1 MAIQKIS
8 TGTLGNDSVTAAQIA
23 PGTIVDSD
31 IADAAVTSAKLG
43 TASVISA
50 KVASDAI
57 SAVKIQDNAVTT
69 TKIINDAVTTTKIT
83 NANVTTAKIADDAV
97 TLAKMAPGVDGNLI
111 SYDASQNPVAVVTGT
126 AGQVLTSAGAGAP
139 PTFQTIASSP
149 TTLKINRTITG
160 GSVVNNRAVST
171 ADDGSVGVL
180 PTVNSL
186 GTKVDRGTESSLS
199 DYGTGLTKVRITF
212 SSFSG
217 TTSTMNIFGSYV
229 NGSGLWVENSTPLT
243 STLDCISGV
252 AADAQG
258 QTTWTEVGSQ
268 NFHIQQYVHTNQVS
282 NNNIVQ
288 QVFAVVVN
296 TSTGAPTVVGSK
308 VVNERSN
315 GAAAGRQVGI
325 RIFGPRHVMGR
336 ILISSISFPAY
347 YFNGSTWTEA
357 SDDVGQTVYDQGL
370 EMVTSGNNGFKIGT
384 MVNAANNRLM
394 QAGNNQIRAL
404 TTSSN
409 APAAG
414 VTNVTLS
421 SDFADGRTFFLDNT
435 HILQCYR
442 DTAGLHKFKT
452 FSLAA
457 DGNSVSLIST
467 FNDTNATLQIFL
479 CLVMKG
485 TDFKKLTVFTSNGRL
500 SNMELDSS
508 YNILGFQL
516 SYTSFGVQS
525 VRYIS
530 GDTFRVIGALSAN
543 PHYSAVWTISAY
555 RTTAFRYVG
564 VSTTT
569 ASSGTA
575 QIATE
580 GLISGFSGLSIKSN
594 VFAALDGVLS
604 QTSSGAIVTVG
615 NAISPTEVY
624 LYGNA
629 I

>member
-1 MAIQKIS
+1 M
-8 TGTLGNDSVTAAQIA
+8 TGGTDGELITYDTSGNPAHVPA
-23 PGTIVDSD
+23 
-31 IADAAVTSAKLG
+31 
-43 TASVISA
+43 
-50 KVASDAI
+50 
-57 SAVKIQDNAVTT
+57 
-69 TKIINDAVTTTKIT
+69 
-83 NANVTTAKIADDAV
+83 
-97 TLAKMAPGVDGNLI
+97 GNL
-111 SYDASQNPVAVVTGT
+111 
-126 AGQVLTSAGAGAP
+126 GQVLTSGGAGAV

-149 TTLKINRTITG
+149 TTLKMNRTITG

-186 GTKVDRGTESSLS
+186 GTKVDRGTESSIS
-199 DYGTGLTKVRITF
+199 DYGTGLTKIRITF
-212 SSFSG
+212 NSFSG
-217 TTSTMNIFGSYV
+217 TTSVMNIFGSYV

-258 QTTWTEVGSQ
+258 QTTWMEVGSQ

-325 RIFGPRHVMGR
+325 RILGPRHAIGR
-336 ILISSISFPAY
+336 ILIGSISFPAY
-347 YFNGSTWTEA
+347 YFNGSTWTET

-370 EMVTSGNNGFKIGT
+370 DMVTSGNNGFKIGT

-457 DGNSVSLIST
+457 AGNSVSLIST

-530 GDTFRVIGALSAN
+530 GDTFRVIGGLPAN
-543 PHYSAVWTISAY
+543 PNYSAVWTISAY

-569 ASSGTA
+569 ASSG
-575 QIATE
+575 IASVATT
-580 GLISGFSGLSIKSN
+580 GLLTGFSGLTIKGN
-594 VFAALDGVLS
+594 VFAGLDGVLS
-604 QTSSGAIVTVG
+604 QSSSGAIVTVG
-615 NAISPTEVY
+615 NAISATELI
-624 LYGNA
+624 LYNNA